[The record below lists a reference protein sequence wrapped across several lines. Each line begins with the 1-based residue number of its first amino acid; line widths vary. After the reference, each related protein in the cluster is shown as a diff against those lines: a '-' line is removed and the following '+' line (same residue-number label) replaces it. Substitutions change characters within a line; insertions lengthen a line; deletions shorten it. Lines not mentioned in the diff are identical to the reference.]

1 MQNIYA
7 SFGMS
12 RQAHFQALKREQ
24 YLANRSILYVGLMH
38 EIRTIHPHLGLRKIY
53 EQFQPEGIGRDAFIA
68 LGLCEGFRLKT
79 NMNPMITTRGSRRTC
94 YPNLLIGKKFTNV
107 NQIWVSDLFYFSI
120 QGKHHYVVLIMD
132 VYSRRIVG
140 YSAADNMKAEN
151 NIKAL
156 QNAITLRGIQ
166 DYEGKLI
173 HHSDRGSQYIYQGYT
188 ELLDIHGI
196 QVSMCTD
203 VLENAHME
211 RVNGTIK
218 NDYLKH
224 RNINSLVQLKYW
236 LKKDV
241 DAYNNRIHDNLKH
254 ITRKHFKKM
263 TPIEFE
269 NYVKEL
275 PKKERPRLEI
285 FTICKQISENPNQLS
300 LFQGL

>member
-7 SFGMS
+7 LLGIS
-12 RQAHFQALKREQ
+12 RQAHFQALAREE
-24 YLANRSILYVGLMH
+24 YLADRSLLYVGLMH
-38 EIRTIHPHLGLRKIY
+38 DIRDLHPRMGLRKMY
-53 EQFQPEGIGRDAFIA
+53 EQFQPEGIGRDAFIS
-68 LGLCEGFRLKT
+68 LGLCEGFRLKA
-79 NMNPMITTRGSRRTC
+79 NINPMITTRGSRRTC
-94 YPNLLIGKKFTNV
+94 YPNLLVGKKFTSV

-132 VYSRRIVG
+132 AYSRRIIG
-140 YSAADNMKAEN
+140 YNAADNMKATN
-151 NIKAL
+151 NIQAL
-156 QNAITLRGIQ
+156 QNALILRGVQ
-166 DYEGKLI
+166 NYEGKLI

-188 ELLDIHGI
+188 ELLDTYGI
-196 QVSMCTD
+196 EVSMCSD

-224 RNINSLVQLKYW
+224 RKINSLAQLRYW

-254 ITRKHFKKM
+254 LTRKHFKKM

-275 PKKERPRLEI
+275 SKEKRPSLEI
-285 FTICKQISENPNQLS
+285 FTICQQKSENPNQLS
-300 LFQGL
+300 LFKGL